1 MTYLSSQ
8 DIPTINPLPSNK
20 TNHVPSKG
28 TKRLQYKQYDFSLDK
43 LEEKSLK
50 LINNISFPDEKWVRF
65 IDARWYVSSHKRIIV
80 KGNLSTDTIAIVADR
95 YRYIRLELYLICFK
109 NYDPDVH
116 LIDWKLGDVVPR
128 YITPDEEWMPVK
140 TRSGS
145 LVYASNLG
153 RIHSHR
159 NRLLRQYVNETGY
172 VRVVCGGMYE
182 FVHRLVYQ
190 AFNPDVDISGYVVNH
205 LDSKR
210 DNNHLSN
217 LESISQ
223 SENMQY
229 AYTYGHGAVMLGR
242 ISAPFIPEHKKKAD
256 TSNWKF

>member
-1 MTYLSSQ
+1 MNHIQSQ
-8 DIPTINPLPSNK
+8 DIPTIHPLPSNK
-20 TNHVPSKG
+20 THHVPPKG
-28 TKRLQYKQYDFSLDK
+28 TKRINYNQYDFSLEK
-43 LEEKSLK
+43 LEEKSLN

-109 NYDPDVH
+109 GYDPDVH

-128 YITPDEEWMPVK
+128 YLTPDEEWMPVK

-153 RIHSHR
+153 RIHSNR
-159 NRLLRQYVNETGY
+159 NRLLRQYVNDTGY

-190 AFNPDVDISGYVVNH
+190 AFNPDVNIDGYVVNH
-205 LDSKR
+205 INHTR
-210 DNNHLSN
+210 NDNRLEN
-217 LESISQ
+217 LESVTQ
-223 SENMQY
+223 QENMQY
-229 AYTYGHGAVMLGR
+229 CYTYGHGAVQLGR
-242 ISAPFIPEHKKKAD
+242 ISEAYVPDHKKVD